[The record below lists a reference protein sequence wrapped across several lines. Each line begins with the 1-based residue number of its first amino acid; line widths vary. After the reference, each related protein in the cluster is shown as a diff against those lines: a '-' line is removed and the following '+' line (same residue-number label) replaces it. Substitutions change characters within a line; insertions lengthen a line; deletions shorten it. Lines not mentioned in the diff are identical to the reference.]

1 MLIGQTIP
9 YYEVTVKFGEGGEG
23 GVYRAGDSSLKRD
36 PGAHLRETGTHRL
49 WDGVALGLSR

>member
-23 GVYRAGDSSLKRD
+23 RVYRAGGSPLKRD
-36 PGAHLRETGTHRL
+36 PGAHLGS
-49 WDGVALGLSR
+49 VKK